1 MNKKKL
7 LALINAKKQEVVDL
21 VNADKV
27 DEAKAAKE
35 ALIELQAKF
44 DLIKDIQIDDLE
56 APKPEPTKDVH
67 PVVDKEKDAIHAF
80 ADAAR
85 HHFANMSEGTG
96 SEGGYTVP
104 QDIQTRINKY
114 KEANVSL
121 ANLVT
126 TENVTTSTGCRT
138 YQKKTQHTGF
148 KLVAEA
154 GKITQANA
162 PEFDVVSYTIKKY
175 AGFLPVTN
183 ELLADSDA
191 NIANTIIKWLGDE
204 DIATRNALI
213 LALLKSKDA
222 TALTDLDG
230 IKKAINVTLGQAYA
244 PSSAIVTN
252 DDGLNYLD
260 TLKDNNKQYVL
271 KANQN
276 QSSPFPMVV
285 AVGAR
290 FIPVIDIP
298 NATLASTTAETKT
311 NIPFFV
317 GDLKEAVE
325 IFDRQQITI
334 TQSDSA
340 AAGSFNAFE
349 QDMTL
354 FRAIDRLDAVLR
366 DADAFVNGTIT
377 V

>member
-56 APKPEPTKDVH
+56 APKPEPTEDVH
-67 PVVDKEKDAIHAF
+67 PVVDKEKNAIHAF

-126 TENVTTSTGCRT
+126 TENVTTSTGRRT

-148 KLVAEA
+148 RLVAEA

-260 TLKDNNKQYVL
+260 TLKDENKQYVL

-354 FRAIDRLDAVLR
+354 FRAIDRLDALLR